1 MKKELFIVSLF
12 IFIINSML
20 VVTNCYQPIDELI
33 NLGVSLI
40 RNSNVT
46 EVIKVLTSFGDTN
59 VIIMLNALLIIF
71 IFFKK
76 KYKLL
81 VIPIASTL
89 SGIINTGLKYLFSR
103 PRPEGIALI
112 AQGGF
117 SYPSGHSAISVLFYG
132 TIIYLLMKSDIK
144 YKKVYITLLTIMA
157 VIIPLT
163 RIYLGVHYLSDVI
176 GGVSLGF
183 SILSIILV
191 IYDKVTTTEEK

>member
-12 IFIINSML
+12 IFIINSIL

-163 RIYLGVHYLSDVI
+163 RSRSTLL
-176 GGVSLGF
+176 
-183 SILSIILV
+183 
-191 IYDKVTTTEEK
+191 K

>member
-12 IFIINSML
+12 IFIINSIL

>member
-12 IFIINSML
+12 IFIINSIL

-71 IFFKK
+71 IIFKK

>member
-191 IYDKVTTTEEK
+191 IYDKVTTTKEK

>member
-12 IFIINSML
+12 IFIINSIL

-40 RNSNVT
+40 RNS
-46 EVIKVLTSFGDTN
+46 N

-89 SGIINTGLKYLFSR
+89 SGIINTGFKYLFSR

-163 RIYLGVHYLSDVI
+163 SFFV
-176 GGVSLGF
+176 
-183 SILSIILV
+183 
-191 IYDKVTTTEEK
+191 

>member
-12 IFIINSML
+12 IFIINSIL

-191 IYDKVTTTEEK
+191 IYDKVTTTKEK

>member
-89 SGIINTGLKYLFSR
+89 SGIINTGLKHLFSR

-191 IYDKVTTTEEK
+191 IYDKVTTTKEK

>member
-12 IFIINSML
+12 IFIINSIL

-89 SGIINTGLKYLFSR
+89 SGIINTGFKYLFSR

-191 IYDKVTTTEEK
+191 IYDKVTTTKEK

>member
-12 IFIINSML
+12 IFIINSIL

-103 PRPEGIALI
+103 SRPEGIALI

-191 IYDKVTTTEEK
+191 IYVKVTTTKEK